1 MTDERKSPDR
11 HETRSGV
18 LARPDPE
25 LRKEAQRT
33 LAEHGWTMNQ
43 FLIACLALVVGNPAA
58 MLKSLERFK
67 PPVKKPGPKPG
78 RKAARKG
85 RPTP

>member
-1 MTDERKSPDR
+1 MADEPKNPDR
-11 HETRSGV
+11 HENRSGV
-18 LARPDPE
+18 LARPEPE
-25 LRKEAQRT
+25 LREQAQRV

-43 FLIACLALVVGNPAA
+43 FLIACLALVVGNPTA

-67 PPVKKPGPKPG
+67 PPAKKPGPKPG

-85 RPTP
+85 SSAS